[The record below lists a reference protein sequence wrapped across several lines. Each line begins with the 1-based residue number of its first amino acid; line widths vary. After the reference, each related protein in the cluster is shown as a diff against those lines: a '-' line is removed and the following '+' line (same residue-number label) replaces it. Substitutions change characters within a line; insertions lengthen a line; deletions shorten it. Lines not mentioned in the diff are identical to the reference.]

1 MSEPIV
7 FISHSTVKDGKL
19 GDLKDFLRAGA
30 TVLEDEKPGTVAFL
44 AYADEAGS
52 ELSVVHV
59 FPDAD
64 AMDLHLQGV
73 DERAGAAD
81 EFIETQAYEIYGTPS
96 PTVLET
102 MRRFAS
108 TEGVSLTV
116 RADHAGGYLRPLA
129 G

>member
-7 FISHSTVKDGKL
+7 FISHSTVKEGRL
-19 GDLKDFLRAGA
+19 EDLKDFLRAGA
-30 TVLEDEKPGTVAFL
+30 TVLEAEKPGTVAFL
-44 AYADEAGS
+44 AYANEEGS
-52 ELSVVHV
+52 QLSIVHV

-81 EFIETQAYEIYGTPS
+81 EFIQTQGYEIYGAPS
-96 PTVLET
+96 ETVLET

-116 RADHAGGYLRPLA
+116 RPDKAGGYLRPLA

>member
-1 MSEPIV
+1 
-7 FISHSTVKDGKL
+7 
-19 GDLKDFLRAGA
+19 
-30 TVLEDEKPGTVAFL
+30 
-44 AYADEAGS
+44 
-52 ELSVVHV
+52 VHV

-81 EFIETQAYEIYGTPS
+81 EFIQTQGYEIYGAPIE
-96 PTVLET
+96 TVLET

-108 TEGVSLTV
+108 TEGVPLTV

>member
-7 FISHSTVKDGKL
+7 FISHSTVKDGQL
-19 GDLKDFLRAGA
+19 EDLKDFLRAGT
-30 TVLEDEKPGTVAFL
+30 TVLEAEKPGTVAFL
-44 AYADEAGS
+44 AYLGEEGS
-52 ELSVVHV
+52 ELSIVHV

-81 EFIETQAYEIYGTPS
+81 EFIQTQGYEIYGTPS
-96 PTVLET
+96 ETVLAT
-102 MRRFAS
+102 MRRYAS
-108 TEGVSLTV
+108 SEGVPLTV
-116 RADHAGGYLRPLA
+116 RPDHAGGYLRPLA

>member
-7 FISHSTVKDGKL
+7 FISHSTVKEGRL
-19 GDLKDFLRAGA
+19 EDLKDFLRAGA
-30 TVLEDEKPGTVAFL
+30 TILDAEKPGTVAFL
-44 AYADEAGS
+44 AYANEEGS
-52 ELSVVHV
+52 QLSVVHV

-73 DERAGAAD
+73 DDRAGAAD
-81 EFIETQAYEIYGTPS
+81 EFIQTQEYEIYGATS
-96 PTVLET
+96 ETVLET

-108 TEGVSLTV
+108 TEGVPLTV
-116 RADHAGGYLRPLA
+116 RPDYAGGYLRPNA

>member
-7 FISHSTVKDGKL
+7 FISHSTVKEGRL
-19 GDLKDFLRAGA
+19 EDLKDFLRAGA

-44 AYADEAGS
+44 AYANEEGS
-52 ELSVVHV
+52 QLSVVHV

-73 DERAGAAD
+73 DDRAGAAD
-81 EFIETQAYEIYGTPS
+81 EFIQTQGYEIYGVPS
-96 PTVLET
+96 ETVLET

-108 TEGVSLTV
+108 TEGVPLTV

>member
-7 FISHSTVKDGKL
+7 FISHSTVKEGRL
-19 GDLKDFLRAGA
+19 EDLKDFLRAGA
-30 TVLEDEKPGTVAFL
+30 TVLEAEKPGTVAFL
-44 AYADEAGS
+44 AYANEEGS
-52 ELSVVHV
+52 QLSIVHV

-81 EFIETQAYEIYGTPS
+81 EFIQTQGYEIYGTPS
-96 PTVLET
+96 ETVLET

-116 RADHAGGYLRPLA
+116 RPDKAGGYLRPLA

>member
-7 FISHSTVKDGKL
+7 FISHSTVKEGRL
-19 GDLKDFLRAGA
+19 EDLKDFLRAGA
-30 TVLEDEKPGTVAFL
+30 TVLQAEKPGTVAFL
-44 AYADEAGS
+44 AYIDDEGS
-52 ELSVVHV
+52 ELSIVHV

-81 EFIETQAYEIYGTPS
+81 EFIQTQGYEIYGIPS
-96 PTVLET
+96 ETVLAT
-102 MRRFAS
+102 MRRYAS
-108 TEGVSLTV
+108 SEGVPLTV
-116 RADHAGGYLRPLA
+116 RPDKAGGYLRPLA